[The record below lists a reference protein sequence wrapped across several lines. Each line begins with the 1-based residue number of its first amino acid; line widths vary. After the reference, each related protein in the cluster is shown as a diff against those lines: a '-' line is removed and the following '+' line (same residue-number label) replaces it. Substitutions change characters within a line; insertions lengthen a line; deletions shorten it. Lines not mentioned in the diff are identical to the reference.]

1 MVCAHTHTHTHKHS
15 YNWLPQVLANY
26 SANCLG
32 WQEGHLE
39 WSGPD
44 HFDKVFYILR
54 KCLFYYLVISLLFRT
69 LRSTMFMFEG
79 LSCHCV
85 LFVLLCLPLCLEM
98 VLAARYI
105 CSLLCLVGLASL
117 VRYVLLCRLFYCW
130 LLSSTPFRGLAG
142 SVYFYCWLLSSTPFR
157 GLADS
162 VMFLDCWMLS
172 SADRGLAGDIFMETV
187 AFWPLLIQRL
197 SSPPGYWK
205 HK

>member
-1 MVCAHTHTHTHKHS
+1 MYWWIFKYTQYHCMWRSWCDRTWTVHSGPMFATTSAPKQTWFAHTRTHKHS

-39 WSGPD
+39 WSGPH

-54 KCLFYYLVISLLFRT
+54 KCLFYYIVIYLLFRT

-105 CSLLCLVGLASL
+105 CSLLCLVGL
-117 VRYVLLCRLFYCW
+117 V
-130 LLSSTPFRGLAG
+130 
-142 SVYFYCWLLSSTPFR
+142 
-157 GLADS
+157 
-162 VMFLDCWMLS
+162 
-172 SADRGLAGDIFMETV
+172 
-187 AFWPLLIQRL
+187 
-197 SSPPGYWK
+197 
-205 HK
+205 